1 MNTSGAAET
10 ADSGPA
16 RKRRFAMSQER
27 IVLAIAMVMFVIFS
41 VTLDGFLDS
50 ANLLDLVQS
59 VSILGILGV
68 GMALVVVGRGI
79 DLAMVSIMS
88 MSVSWVLVMLGDGV
102 PIGLALLYGYLF
114 VVCVGIV
121 VGFLIAYAEIPA
133 LFATLA
139 MTSAVYGFVR
149 VAFVDVDLASLPQ
162 SAGWLRDFSGSN
174 VLGVPVPVVV
184 FAGVSL
190 IGHLFLKYT
199 IFGVYIRGMGDN
211 PLRARIAGF
220 PTRPMVIIQYVISAS
235 IAFLA
240 GLVLA
245 SLVGTMNTRL
255 VNSTMIYDVILV
267 VVIGGVV
274 LSGGKGG
281 VSNVI
286 VGTLLIGIFLN
297 AMTIM
302 NIPYLYQNLIKGG
315 LLLLAIVI
323 DTFLNPR
330 DEQTSQQGDI

>member
-1 MNTSGAAET
+1 MNALSDAESGGK
-10 ADSGPA
+10 SRG
-16 RKRRFAMSQER
+16 KRRFSMSQQQ
-27 IVLAIAMVMFVIFS
+27 IVLALSAFMFLAFAT
-41 VTLDGFLDS
+41 TLDGFLDS
-50 ANLLDLVQS
+50 ANILALVQS

-68 GMALVVVGRGI
+68 GMAVAVIGRGI
-79 DLAMVSIMS
+79 DLAMVSVMS
-88 MSVSWVLVMLGDGV
+88 MSVAWVLSMLGQGTSV
-102 PIGLALLYGYLF
+102 ELSLLYGYLF
-114 VVCVGIV
+114 VVVVGII
-121 VGFLIAYAEIPA
+121 VGYLVAYAEIPA
-133 LFATLA
+133 LFTTLA

-149 VAFVDVDLASLPQ
+149 VAFVDVDLASVPN
-162 SAGWLRDFSGSN
+162 SAQWLRSFGGGHL
-174 VLGVPVPVVV
+174 LGIPVPVIV
-184 FAGVSL
+184 FGVVSL
-190 IGHLFLKYT
+190 LVHMFLRYT

-211 PLRARIAGF
+211 PRKARISGF
-220 PTRPMVIIQYVISAS
+220 PVRPMILVQFVISAS

-255 VNSTMIYDVILV
+255 VNSTMVYDVILV
-267 VVIGGVV
+267 VVLGGVV

-315 LLLLAIVI
+315 LLLLAIII
-323 DTFLNPR
+323 DTILNPR